1 MDAQEFYNDFVGR
14 YEIQKK
20 YQNKDKRQLLFEVIE
35 KYAEHKQL
43 LIHSVV
49 KSFTA
54 EQVGDMLANKFTTIE
69 EAIAF
74 FDNEK

>member
-1 MDAQEFYNDFVGR
+1 MNAQEFYNDFVGR

-54 EQVGDMLANKFTTIE
+54 EEVVNELKENETLDD
-69 EAIAF
+69 AISF
-74 FDNEK
+74 FNSQK

>member
-1 MDAQEFYNDFVGR
+1 MNAQEFYNDFVGR

-20 YQNKDKRQLLFEVIE
+20 YKNKDKRQLLFEVIE

-54 EQVGDMLANKFTTIE
+54 EEVVNELKENETLDD
-69 EAIAF
+69 AISF
-74 FDNEK
+74 FNSQK

>member
-1 MDAQEFYNDFVGR
+1 MNAQEFYNDFVGR

-20 YQNKDKRQLLFEVIE
+20 YKNKDKRQLLFEVIE

-54 EQVGDMLANKFTTIE
+54 EEVVNELKENETLDD
-69 EAIAF
+69 AISF
-74 FDNEK
+74 FNNQK

>member
-1 MDAQEFYNDFVGR
+1 MNAQEFYNDFVSR

-54 EQVGDMLANKFTTIE
+54 EQVVKELEDCETLDD
-69 EAIAF
+69 AIMF
-74 FDNEK
+74 FKEHK